1 MRDLTG
7 AVVLVVGASGA
18 LGQLVARSLAG
29 HGARVVAAGRDRQR
43 LEALEIEGARTE
55 VVDLRDPAFA
65 EQLLDR
71 IGDGLV
77 GTVYAAGVVGFGP
90 VGEVDDDDVDEL
102 LLINFLAPSRLVRAA
117 LPRLPRGGFAATISA
132 VVAEAP
138 PARMAHYAA
147 SKAAM
152 TAFDTSVRLEARRSK
167 ITIMDLRPPHTET
180 GLVTRAITGEPPKLP
195 PGLHPQAVADRI
207 VTAVLDDEPDVAST
221 AF

>member
-18 LGQLVARSLAG
+18 LGRLVARGLAG
-29 HGARVVAAGRDRQR
+29 HGATVVAAGRDQQR

-55 VVDLRDPAFA
+55 IVDLRDPVYA

-117 LPRLPRGGFAATISA
+117 LPRLPKGGFAATISA
-132 VVAEAP
+132 VVAETP

-180 GLVTRAITGEPPKLP
+180 GLVDRAITGEPPKLP
-195 PGLHPQAVADRI
+195 EGLDPQAVADRI
-207 VTAVLDDEPDVAST
+207 VQAVLDDEPDVAST